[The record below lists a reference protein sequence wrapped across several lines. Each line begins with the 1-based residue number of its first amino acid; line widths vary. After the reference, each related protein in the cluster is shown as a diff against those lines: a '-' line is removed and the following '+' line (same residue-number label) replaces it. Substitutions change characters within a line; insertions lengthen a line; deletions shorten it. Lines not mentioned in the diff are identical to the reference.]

1 MHSHLPIRIRL
12 LLLTITFIMTSGCDE
27 RVVQVAR
34 EASDRQAGQNQ
45 QMAELQQDITRGIHE
60 LVKADAATRHEVI
73 AVHRDLQH
81 ERQQLSEGWSDL
93 EAERRRVD
101 YGRRSV
107 SNWNAIIASILGA
120 MLIITYFGL
129 MWQLLVRVSSNSQS
143 QEEFSELLLEHCLP
157 VGPSKCRSPLENRL
171 RELREESLAVLTS
184 DGSPTPKGT
193 SHT

>member
-1 MHSHLPIRIRL
+1 
-12 LLLTITFIMTSGCDE
+12 MTSGCDE